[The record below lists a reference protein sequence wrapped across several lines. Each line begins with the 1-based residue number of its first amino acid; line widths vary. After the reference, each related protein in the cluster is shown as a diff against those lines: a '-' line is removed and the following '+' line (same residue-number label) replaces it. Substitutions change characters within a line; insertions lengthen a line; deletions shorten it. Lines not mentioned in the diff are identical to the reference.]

1 MGFTSCE
8 IVTSPGPEG
17 RHVVCTAPVARGATL
32 LVEDKVVFAVEARVQ
47 RLRCALCGC
56 VACAPG
62 DAPTVVCEACAARA
76 AKSAPLGRWLD
87 AVTKL
92 GTASASVGV
101 SAVAAASRRVD
112 VDRLL
117 DHEADFAP
125 ETLAMFDTV
134 SLHLAPVT
142 GRDAAACRRA
152 ICVAAVN
159 AHGVVVHDTDFRGDA
174 RLDGEGGLGGEL
186 VGTVLGEH
194 AAAFNHADDASA
206 YLSVRLAPGR
216 SPEVVV
222 RAARALAPGDAVT
235 LNYGPVACEPSA
247 KRRARLEEAYFFAAA
262 PRDDDARLDAL
273 IRAPPAAAEGEKR
286 PRTLP
291 EEALACLD
299 GAYADLKLGRLQAAA
314 ETADDA
320 RELFSRLPATHGF
333 RVHGALLDVVVA
345 CRRGPAYADIA
356 ATFARDL
363 LAVLDAHDGLAA
375 LAADPLVLARVA
387 RIAGDSARADEAFA
401 ALLADAPR
409 LADAPTRKRARD
421 DDGA

>member
-1 MGFTSCE
+1 MGSNVPVWADGERYREAMASMGFTSCE

-112 VDRLL
+112 VDRLM

-152 ICVAAVN
+152 ICVAA
-159 AHGVVVHDTDFRGDA
+159 AHGVVVHDTCFRGDA

-222 RAARALAPGDAVT
+222 RASRTLAPGDAVT
-235 LNYGPVACEPSA
+235 LNYGP
-247 KRRARLEEAYFFAAA
+247 RRR
-262 PRDDDARLDAL
+262 RRLDAL
-273 IRAPPAAAEGEKR
+273 IPRRGAEGEKR

-320 RELFSRLPATHGF
+320 RELFSGCPDDGF
-333 RVHGALLDVVVA
+333 RVHGAP
-345 CRRGPAYADIA
+345 RRRRRLPPGPGLRGHR
-356 ATFARDL
+356 RDL
-363 LAVLDAHDGLAA
+363 RAGFVGRPRRARRPRGSGRGSARLRAVRIGRD
-375 LAADPLVLARVA
+375 AAD
-387 RIAGDSARADEAFA
+387 GA
-401 ALLADAPR
+401 AALADAPR

>member
-1 MGFTSCE
+1 MVNIEAMASTGFTSCE

-159 AHGVVVHDTDFRGDA
+159 ARGRVETDRWFGW
-174 RLDGEGGLGGEL
+174 
-186 VGTVLGEH
+186 
-194 AAAFNHADDASA
+194 S
-206 YLSVRLAPGR
+206 
-216 SPEVVV
+216 
-222 RAARALAPGDAVT
+222 
-235 LNYGPVACEPSA
+235 
-247 KRRARLEEAYFFAAA
+247 
-262 PRDDDARLDAL
+262 
-273 IRAPPAAAEGEKR
+273 
-286 PRTLP
+286 
-291 EEALACLD
+291 
-299 GAYADLKLGRLQAAA
+299 
-314 ETADDA
+314 
-320 RELFSRLPATHGF
+320 
-333 RVHGALLDVVVA
+333 
-345 CRRGPAYADIA
+345 
-356 ATFARDL
+356 
-363 LAVLDAHDGLAA
+363 
-375 LAADPLVLARVA
+375 
-387 RIAGDSARADEAFA
+387 
-401 ALLADAPR
+401 
-409 LADAPTRKRARD
+409 
-421 DDGA
+421 